1 MFLANKSLKKHKFYL
16 VMTTGALVLSA
27 LTSSAQAQSPS
38 VSLKKGQLQQ
48 AGWYKSA
55 PQVQIVDDGPVVHDY
70 RTAPHEDQAYQI
82 PIGPAG
88 TSGRIPEGGIP
99 LGNGGP
105 QMMRMAPNSLPQ
117 SGFGTNMPARGMGP
131 ARALPGTEMGQLGKQ
146 YAAEQRRSAQNN
158 VSARPIGLGRG
169 NSAAAAPNRM
179 ASSSPASY
187 GAAYHG
193 SGGGYQAPSS
203 SSSASVR
210 AKLLGK

>member
-1 MFLANKSLKKHKFYL
+1 MFLTNKSLKKQKLYL
-16 VMTTGALVLSA
+16 AITTGALVLSA

-117 SGFGTNMPARGMGP
+117 SGFGTNM
-131 ARALPGTEMGQLGKQ
+131 QLVVW
-146 YAAEQRRSAQNN
+146 AQLAPCLVLKWVNS
-158 VSARPIGLGRG
+158 VSNMLLNKELLKLMSRPDQL
-169 NSAAAAPNRM
+169 A
-179 ASSSPASY
+179 
-187 GAAYHG
+187 
-193 SGGGYQAPSS
+193 
-203 SSSASVR
+203 
-210 AKLLGK
+210 

>member
-1 MFLANKSLKKHKFYL
+1 MFLASRILKNHKLYL
-16 VMTTGALVLSA
+16 AITTGALVLSA

-105 QMMRMAPNSLPQ
+105 QMMRVAPNSLPQ

-146 YAAEQRRSAQNN
+146 YAAQQRAAQAN

-179 ASSSPASY
+179 AASPASY

-193 SGGGYQAPSS
+193 SGGGYVAPSS

>member
-1 MFLANKSLKKHKFYL
+1 MFLEILKNHKLYL
-16 VMTTGALVLSA
+16 VLTTSALVLSA

-38 VSLKKGQLQQ
+38 VAIKKGQLQQ
-48 AGWYKSA
+48 AGWYKSNA
-55 PQVQIVDDGPVVHDY
+55 QIQIVDDGPVVHDY

-179 ASSSPASY
+179 ASSPASY

-193 SGGGYQAPSS
+193 SGGGYVAPSS